1 MSRLRALLRGTRGSV
16 AVEFAL
22 FLPFFLMLVFGVI
35 ELGGAWYQRQMLVTA
50 SREGARAASLL
61 NDTSNGT
68 AQVNALVRDF
78 LTQSGYPGTV
88 NVSTSGAD
96 GNAGT
101 PVTVTVTSN
110 YQFPVLGNL
119 VPGSLGAVTLRAVT
133 VMRHE

>member
-1 MSRLRALLRGTRGSV
+1 MTRLAALLGGSKGSV

-22 FLPFFLMLVFGVI
+22 FLPFFLTLVFGVI
-35 ELGGAWYQRQMLVTA
+35 ELGGAWYQRQMLVNA

-61 NDTSNGT
+61 NDASNGA
-68 AQVNALVRDF
+68 AQVNALVRDY
-78 LTQSGYPGTV
+78 LTQSGYPAAV
-88 NVSTSGAD
+88 NVVTSGAD
-96 GNAGT
+96 GSAGAQ
-101 PVTVTVTSN
+101 VTVTVTSN